1 MYKKNTFEGIWKWE
15 KHNVLYFI
23 QANELTEFTIE
34 EFCKKVTGVKYHI
47 YSYNDRVISN
57 LLLELVRENK
67 IKVSYISQGSKT
79 VAIYSRKS

>member
-1 MYKKNTFEGIWKWE
+1 MKAFGNGKNTMFYTLSKQTS
-15 KHNVLYFI
+15 L
-23 QANELTEFTIE
+23 FTIE